1 MTVDELS
8 SSVPWLVT
16 MPAMTEFKAG
26 FVAVVG
32 RPNVGKSTLMNALL
46 GQPVAAVSPKP
57 QTTRR
62 NQLGILTDDRAQV
75 IFVDTPGLHEQHN
88 KLGAL
93 MNEQANFALEDGD
106 ILLYI
111 VDASV
116 APTEADRVLAKR
128 LADRKSSKPLLL
140 VMNKIDLVK
149 MDEAAKRWAEYESLV
164 TASQVVEVSAL
175 KRHGLA
181 DLLETLTE
189 LLPAGD
195 LYYPAD
201 QVTDVYERQITAD
214 LIRAAALRLLR
225 DEVPH
230 GIDVRI
236 DQFTERGDKGALI
249 EATIF
254 VERESHKG
262 IVIGDGG
269 GMIKQIGK
277 MARQEIEA
285 MNARKVFLD
294 LRVKVKV
301 NWRDDENALERFG
314 YVRRKD

>member
-1 MTVDELS
+1 
-8 SSVPWLVT
+8 
-16 MPAMTEFKAG
+16 MPAMTDFKAG

-75 IFVDTPGLHEQHN
+75 IFVDTPGLHEEHN

-106 ILLYI
+106 VLLYI

-116 APTEADRVLAKR
+116 APTEPDRVLAKR
-128 LADRKSSKPLLL
+128 MAGRNNQQPLLL
-140 VMNKIDLVK
+140 VLNKIDLLKV
-149 MDEAAKRWAEYESLV
+149 DEAGKRRAEYESLV
-164 TASQVVEVSAL
+164 AAKLVVEVSAL
-175 KRHGLA
+175 KRAGLA
-181 DLLETLTE
+181 ELLESITE
-189 LLPAGD
+189 LLPAGE

-201 QVTDVYERQITAD
+201 QVTDLYEKQIAAD
-214 LIRAAALRLLR
+214 LIRAAALKLLR

-254 VERESHKG
+254 VERDSHKG

-269 GMIKQIGK
+269 SMIKQIGK
-277 MARQEIEA
+277 AARQEIEA
-285 MNARKVFLD
+285 MSARKVFLD
-294 LRVKVKV
+294 LRV
-301 NWRDDENALERFG
+301 
-314 YVRRKD
+314 

>member
-46 GQPVAAVSPKP
+46 GQPVAAVCPKT
-57 QTTRR
+57 QTTPR

-140 VMNKIDLVK
+140 VMNKIDLLK
-149 MDEAAKRWAEYESLV
+149 MDEAAKRRAEYESLV
-164 TASQVVEVSAL
+164 AANQVVEVSAL
-175 KRHGLA
+175 KQAGLA
-181 DLLETLTE
+181 ELLDSITE
-189 LLPAGD
+189 LLPVGD

-201 QVTDVYERQITAD
+201 QVTDLYEKQIAAD

-254 VERESHKG
+254 VERDSHKG

-269 GMIKQIGK
+269 SMIKQIGK
-277 MARQEIEA
+277 TARQEIEA
-285 MNARKVFLD
+285 MSARKVFLD

-301 NWRDDENALERFG
+301 NWRDDESALERFG